1 MKLVC
6 ILMAAG
12 AGKRFGSNKLV
23 ALYEGKP
30 LYVRAMDAIPA
41 QKLSAVIV
49 VTGCGDILAEAEE
62 RGFETILNDRPEEGV
77 SRTIRL
83 GLGRARALGA
93 DAAMFM
99 VCDQPRLTRESVA
112 GLIDAYL
119 ADPGRIALMAHGSRR
134 GNPAIFP
141 EEFFGELFDL
151 PEDAGGSLVICRH
164 EDRLALHQIGDPR
177 ELADVDRREQLT
189 IDN

>member
-30 LYVRAMDAIPA
+30 LYLRAMEAIPA
-41 QKLSAVIV
+41 ELFEAVVV
-49 VTGCGDILAEAEE
+49 VTGCEDILAEAEE
-62 RGFETILNDRPEEGV
+62 RGFDTVLNDKPEEGS

-83 GLGRARALGA
+83 GIDRAREYGA

-99 VCDQPRLTRESVA
+99 VCDQPRLKRDSVA
-112 GLIDAYL
+112 KLIDDFL
-119 ADPGRIALMAHGSRR
+119 AHPERIALMADGTRR

-141 EEFFGELFDL
+141 EEFFGELYAL

-164 EDRLALHQIGDPR
+164 EDRLTLHQIADPR
-177 ELADVDRREQLT
+177 ELVDVDRREQLI

>member
-30 LYVRAMDAIPA
+30 LYERAMDAIPA
-41 QKLSAVIV
+41 EKLDRVIV
-49 VTGCGDILAEAEE
+49 VTGCEDILAEAEE
-62 RGFETILNDRPEEGV
+62 RGFETVLNDRPEDGV
-77 SRTIRL
+77 SLTIRL
-83 GLGRARALGA
+83 GLARAMELGA

-99 VCDQPRLTRESVA
+99 VCDQPRLTRGSVA
-112 GLIDAYL
+112 KLIDAFR
-119 ADPGRIALMAHGSRR
+119 ADPDRIALMADGSRR

-141 EEFFGELFDL
+141 EAYFGELCDL

-164 EDRLALHQIGDPR
+164 EDRLTLHQIGDPR
-177 ELADVDRREQLT
+177 ELVDVDRREQLG
-189 IDN
+189 N

>member
-23 ALYEGKP
+23 ALFEGKA

-41 QKLSAVIV
+41 QGFCAVVV
-49 VTGCGDILAEAEE
+49 VTGCEDILAEAEE
-62 RGFETILNDRPEEGV
+62 RGFETVFNDRPEDGV

-83 GLGRARALGA
+83 GLERAAERGA

-99 VCDQPRLTRESVA
+99 VCDQPRLTLESVA
-112 GLIDAYL
+112 ELVEAYL
-119 ADPGRIALMAHGSRR
+119 AEPNRIALMADGSRR

-141 EEFFGELFDL
+141 KEFFGELCGL

-164 EDRLALHQIGDPR
+164 EDRLTLHQIADPR
-177 ELADVDRREQLT
+177 ELVDVDRREHLI